1 MAQVSYL
8 FRSCTQEGLKEVPLS
23 LQNVDVF
30 ISFEKTSQKKLY
42 VLQDLCLLNKW
53 ETPLF
58 FQCCCYGVTPI
69 FSRGH
74 YHNEAY
80 EAS

>member
-1 MAQVSYL
+1 MS
-8 FRSCTQEGLKEVPLS
+8 
-23 LQNVDVF
+23 
-30 ISFEKTSQKKLY
+30 KKLY

-58 FQCCCYGVTPI
+58 FQRCCYGVTPI
-69 FSRGH
+69 FSRRH

-80 EAS
+80 EASYGKVKIICATSLF